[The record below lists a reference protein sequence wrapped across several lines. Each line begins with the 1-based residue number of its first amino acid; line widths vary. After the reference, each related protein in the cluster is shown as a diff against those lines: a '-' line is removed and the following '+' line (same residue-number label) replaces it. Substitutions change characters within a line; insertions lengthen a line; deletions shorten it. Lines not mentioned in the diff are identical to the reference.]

1 MRTAKFKRQ
10 AIKADAK
17 YNSEQLYKF
26 INHVMLDGKKALAE
40 RLVYTAL
47 DQAAERVGGEPLNV
61 FEQALRNVAPT
72 IEVRARRVGGATYQ
86 IPVPV
91 RIERKEMLAMRWIIA
106 AARTRK
112 GTDMAS
118 LLADEIVAAYNE
130 EGEAM
135 KTKQNVHKM
144 AEANRA
150 FAHFKW

>member
-1 MRTAKFKRQ
+1 MRTARFKRQ
-10 AIKADAK
+10 PIQSDFK

-47 DQAAERVGGEPLNV
+47 DQAAEKVGNEPLNV

-106 AARTRK
+106 AARSRK